1 MAKNYRFRSETLV
14 RKVAEWWSMK
24 PDFKMSE
31 DQITCLKANPS
42 RKVPPDARTRHQQEG
57 AERRGAGGIP

>member
-1 MAKNYRFRSETLV
+1 MVPLFQVMRKKIAKNYRFRSETLE

-31 DQITCLKANPS
+31 DMGTLNTNNICIQITFVYK
-42 RKVPPDARTRHQQEG
+42 
-57 AERRGAGGIP
+57 